1 MVWTSHPVDKLR
13 GNVTAPGDKSCSHR
27 ALILG
32 AIAEGETLI
41 TGLLEGA
48 DVLATGAAMRALGAS
63 IEQTKPGEWRIIG
76 VGPRGLGSAGVLDF
90 GNSGTGSRLV
100 MGAVT
105 GYTLIAEF
113 TGDDSLSTRPMNR
126 ILEPLRLMGL
136 RDTADEDGHMP
147 FTLYCGDGIKAIDYT
162 PPHASAQIKSAI
174 LLAGLNA
181 QGTTIVRESRKTR
194 DHSER
199 MLRGF
204 GAEVVVQAE
213 AGGGNT
219 VSIEGGQALRG
230 IETTIPGDP
239 SSAAFLASAA
249 MISPDGE
256 ILIEGVMS
264 NETRDGFFTATQ
276 AMGAV
281 IGAEERGEASGERL
295 IDMSVSSSGLKG
307 SAVPARLVPSMID
320 EFPILAV
327 MAAFAKG
334 ETVVTGAKELRVKET
349 DRIKAIVDMLRV
361 NGVKI
366 EEREDG
372 FVIEGCNG
380 PPPGGGLVETRGD
393 HRIAMSALIMGTAS
407 QRPVSIDDA
416 SMIATSYPDFLAHM
430 AKLGADMRE
439 E

>member
-204 GAEVVVQAE
+204 GAEVTVQAE

-239 SSAAFLASAA
+239 SSAAFLAAAA
-249 MISPDGE
+249 MISPQGE
-256 ILIEGVMS
+256 LMIEGLMS
-264 NETRDGFFTATQ
+264 NETRDGFYSA
-276 AMGAV
+276 ASDMGAGL
-281 IGAEERGEASGERL
+281 GAEESGEAAGERL
-295 IDMSVSSSGLKG
+295 IDMTVVSSELRGCN
-307 SAVPARLVPSMID
+307 VPERLVPSMID
-320 EFPILAV
+320 EFPILGLCWQLLPKV
-327 MAAFAKG
+327 K
-334 ETVVTGAKELRVKET
+334 RV
-349 DRIKAIVDMLRV
+349 
-361 NGVKI
+361 
-366 EEREDG
+366 
-372 FVIEGCNG
+372 
-380 PPPGGGLVETRGD
+380 
-393 HRIAMSALIMGTAS
+393 
-407 QRPVSIDDA
+407 
-416 SMIATSYPDFLAHM
+416 
-430 AKLGADMRE
+430 
-439 E
+439 